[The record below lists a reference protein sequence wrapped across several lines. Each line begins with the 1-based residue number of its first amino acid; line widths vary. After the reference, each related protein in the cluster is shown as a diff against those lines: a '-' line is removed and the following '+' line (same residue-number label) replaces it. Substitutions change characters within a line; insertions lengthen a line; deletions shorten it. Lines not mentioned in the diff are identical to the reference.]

1 MINSLTEAILNA
13 DKNSPDSKGVIYSPW
28 KKRYSATI
36 ADFYNDFVE
45 ERLPDPAIVIE
56 WHNLLVKYAAR
67 EDAIFPIRAGNVSQK
82 LRRGWLVKADD
93 GFSYMFTDNDL
104 AAYIYKM
111 ALDGFCPDED
121 EFYKFMTEFV
131 APDKIEWLTI
141 INQNPRKR
149 SKATINNAI
158 DKATNK
164 ERHFLRMPIHFNRI
178 GGPGVDKSEDEKN
191 AYINTTPAPTCC
203 LGKYN
208 YKHAHLIG
216 VGDASYEIPVH
227 GIMTTF
233 LFEDI
238 KSVLLGDDS
247 DYQWDDMISNY
258 VWNRKIADYS
268 GSIDFAIV
276 EEMIKAQFFRFLDP
290 LNHFLAPMAEQNK
303 FTKFN
308 SYPAL
313 DIAEYSNLL
322 RYIIA
327 RKSQTF
333 GVAFLEFKRRVSAPD
348 VLFLAD
354 YCIVGQETVDV
365 VYHEKSLS
373 EQLYGDGVRPPKTIR
388 TPRISKTAKRTKI
401 KVSSSGKKH
410 ATSTET
416 IDLSKI
422 SQSYLEQFKPGVIA
436 FQVLGAILN
445 SGRVSL
451 SDIAKFKSAT
461 ETKAIFGFE
470 KPLLSPSIIRA
481 NGNSKCYVKP
491 FVLNGETLYMYS
503 QWYDTHQKR
512 LIQWILNWL
521 SANGGKI

>member
-1 MINSLTEAILNA
+1 MFSSLTEAILNTE
-13 DKNSPDSKGVIYSPW
+13 KNTPDSKGVIYLPW

-56 WHNLLVKYAAR
+56 WHNLLVKYASR
-67 EDAIFPIRAGNVSQK
+67 KDAIFPIRSGNVSKK

-178 GGPGVDKSEDEKN
+178 GGAGVDKSEDEKN
-191 AYINTTPAPTCC
+191 AYINTDPAPTCC

-216 VGDASYEIPVH
+216 VGDALYKISVH
-227 GIMTTF
+227 GEISTF
-233 LFEDI
+233 LFEDV
-238 KSVLLGDDS
+238 KSVLIGEDR
-247 DYQWDDMISNY
+247 DYQWDDTISNY
-258 VWNRKIADYS
+258 VWNRKIGDYS
-268 GSIDFAIV
+268 GSIDFNVIEEIIV
-276 EEMIKAQFFRFLDP
+276 AQFFRFLDP

-303 FTKFN
+303 FTKAN
-308 SYPAL
+308 GYPAI
-313 DIAEYSNLL
+313 DIAEYDGLL

-327 RKSQTF
+327 RKSQSF
-333 GVAFLEFKRRVSAPD
+333 GAVFTEFKSKVSAPD
-348 VLFLAD
+348 ELFSSNSDMLGLEFIDA
-354 YCIVGQETVDV
+354 

-388 TPRISKTAKRTKI
+388 APRISKTAKRTKV
-401 KVSSSGKKH
+401 KVSASGKKH
-410 ATSTET
+410 ATSTGI

-422 SQSYLEQFKPGVIA
+422 SQSYLEQFKPGAIA

-445 SGRVSL
+445 SGKISS
-451 SDIAKFKSAT
+451 SDIAKFKSAAA
-461 ETKAIFGFE
+461 TKAIFGFE

-491 FVLNGETLYMYS
+491 FILNGETLYMYS
-503 QWYDTHQKR
+503 QWYDTHQER
-512 LIQWILNWL
+512 LIQWILNWIA
-521 SANGGKI
+521 ANGGKI